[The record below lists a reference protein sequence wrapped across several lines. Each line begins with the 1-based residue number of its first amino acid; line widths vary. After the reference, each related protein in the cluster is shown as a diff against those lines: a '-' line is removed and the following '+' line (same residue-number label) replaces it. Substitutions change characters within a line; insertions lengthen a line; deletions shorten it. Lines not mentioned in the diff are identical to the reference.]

1 MTPQTIT
8 PTLDR
13 REFLKLTGQSTAAMA
28 WLTGCTL
35 SPEIQPPVSHNTATR
50 VNEKSDSQS
59 LPQEKS
65 LPEENTKPEISL
77 EVKIGQMLL
86 VGFRGIEIMS
96 HDDPIVQDIREH
108 HIGGVVLFNYD
119 VARQSP
125 VRNIQSPQQVKTLV
139 STLQDYSEIPLFIGI
154 DYEGGIINRLPEAY
168 GFPKTVSHQYLGN
181 KNNRTLTRQY
191 ATTMA
196 KTLAELGINL
206 NFAPVVDVN
215 TNPHNPIIGKIE
227 RSFSPD
233 PKIVAQHALE
243 FIKAHREQNVLCT
256 LKHFP
261 GHGSSTADS
270 HLGVADVTKTW
281 KPIELRPY
289 IDIIQA
295 GYADT
300 IMTAHVFNKQLDP
313 DYPATLSNLIITGLL
328 RGELNFK
335 GLIFSDDM
343 QMKAIANSYGLETA
357 IHKAIKAGID
367 ILVIGNNTGDF
378 VPDIAKRVATII
390 KQLVQN
396 GTLSEERINESYQ
409 RITQLKSRLATV

>member
-1 MTPQTIT
+1 MTSQIT
-8 PTLDR
+8 TLDR
-13 REFLKLTGQSTAAMA
+13 REFLKLTGQSMVAMPL
-28 WLTGCTL
+28 LTGCAL
-35 SPEIQPPVSHNTATR
+35 SPKTPVSDNTVTL
-50 VNEKSDSQS
+50 VNDQSDSQS
-59 LPQEKS
+59 LPQP
-65 LPEENTKPEISL
+65 LPEENTRPEISL
-77 EVKIGQMLL
+77 EAKIGQMLL
-86 VGFRGIEIMS
+86 VGFRGLKIKS
-96 HDDPIVQDIREH
+96 HDDPIVHDIRNH

-119 VARQSP
+119 VARQSR

-139 STLQDYSEIPLFIGI
+139 SALQDYSEIPLLIGI
-154 DYEGGIINRLPEAY
+154 DYEGGIINRLAEAY

-215 TNPHNPIIGKIE
+215 TNPHNPIIGKKQ

-233 PKIVAQHALE
+233 PKIVAQHAIE
-243 FIKAHREQNVLCT
+243 FIKAHREHNVLCT

-270 HLGVADVTKTW
+270 HIGVADVTKTW
-281 KPIELRPY
+281 NPIELQPY

-295 GYADT
+295 GEADT
-300 IMTAHVFNKQLDP
+300 IMTAHVFNEQLDP
-313 DYPATLSNLIITGLL
+313 DYPATLSKSIITGRL
-328 RGELNFK
+328 RGELNFN
-335 GLIFSDDM
+335 GVIFSDDM
-343 QMKAIANSYGLETA
+343 QMKAIAKYYGLETA
-357 IHKAIKAGID
+357 IHKAIEAGID

-396 GTLSEERINESYQ
+396 GTLSEERIDESYQ
-409 RITQLKSRLATV
+409 RIIQLKSRL

>member
-1 MTPQTIT
+1 MTSQIT
-8 PTLDR
+8 TLDR
-13 REFLKLTGQSTAAMA
+13 REFLKLTGQSMAAMPL
-28 WLTGCTL
+28 LTGCAL
-35 SPEIQPPVSHNTATR
+35 SPETPVSDNTVTL
-50 VNEKSDSQS
+50 VNDQSDSQS
-59 LPQEKS
+59 LPQQKT

-77 EVKIGQMLL
+77 EAKIGQMLL
-86 VGFRGIEIMS
+86 VGFRGLKIKG
-96 HDDPIVQDIREH
+96 HDDPIVHDIRDH

-119 VARQSP
+119 VARQSR

-139 STLQDYSEIPLFIGI
+139 SALQDYSEIPLLIGI
-154 DYEGGIINRLPEAY
+154 DYEGGIINRLPKTY
-168 GFPKTVSHQYLGN
+168 GFPTTVSHQYLGN

-215 TNPHNPIIGKIE
+215 TNPDNPIIGKIE
-227 RSFSPD
+227 RSFSPN
-233 PKIVAQHALE
+233 PKIE

-270 HLGVADVTKTW
+270 HIGVADVTKTW
-281 KPIELRPY
+281 KPIELQPY

-295 GYADT
+295 GEADT

-313 DYPATLSNLIITGLL
+313 DYPATLSKSIITGRL
-328 RGELNFK
+328 RGELNFN
-335 GLIFSDDM
+335 GVIFSDDM
-343 QMKAIANSYGLETA
+343 QMKAIANYYGLETA
-357 IHKAIKAGID
+357 IHKAIEAGID

-390 KQLVQN
+390 KQLVQS
-396 GTLSEERINESYQ
+396 GTLSEERIDESYQ
-409 RITQLKSRLATV
+409 RIIQLKSRF

>member
-1 MTPQTIT
+1 MTSQSTI
-8 PTLDR
+8 LDR
-13 REFLKLTGQSTAAMA
+13 REFLKLTGQSMAAMPL
-28 WLTGCTL
+28 LTGCAL
-35 SPEIQPPVSHNTATR
+35 SPETPVSDNTVTL
-50 VNEKSDSQS
+50 VNDQSDSQS
-59 LPQEKS
+59 LPQQKT
-65 LPEENTKPEISL
+65 LPEENTRPEISL
-77 EVKIGQMLL
+77 EAKIGQMLL
-86 VGFRGIEIMS
+86 VGFRGLKIKS
-96 HDDPIVQDIREH
+96 HDDPIVHDIRNH

-119 VARQSP
+119 VARQSR

-139 STLQDYSEIPLFIGI
+139 SALQDYSEIPLLIGI

-215 TNPHNPIIGKIE
+215 TNPDNPIIGKIE
-227 RSFSPD
+227 RSFSPN

-281 KPIELRPY
+281 KPIELKPY
-289 IDIIQA
+289 IDLIQA
-295 GYADT
+295 GEADT

-313 DYPATLSNLIITGLL
+313 DYPATLSKSIITGRL
-328 RGELNFK
+328 RGELNFN
-335 GLIFSDDM
+335 GVIFSDDM
-343 QMKAIANSYGLETA
+343 QMKAIANYYGLETA
-357 IHKAIKAGID
+357 IHKAIEAGID

-390 KQLVQN
+390 KQLVQS
-396 GTLSEERINESYQ
+396 GTLSEERIDESYQ
-409 RITQLKSRLATV
+409 RIIQLKSRL

>member
-1 MTPQTIT
+1 MTSQIT
-8 PTLDR
+8 TLDR
-13 REFLKLTGQSTAAMA
+13 REFLKLTGQSMAAMPL
-28 WLTGCTL
+28 LTGCAL
-35 SPEIQPPVSHNTATR
+35 SPKTPVSDNTVTL
-50 VNEKSDSQS
+50 VNDQSDSQS
-59 LPQEKS
+59 LPQP
-65 LPEENTKPEISL
+65 LPEENTRPEISL
-77 EVKIGQMLL
+77 EAKIGQMLL
-86 VGFRGIEIMS
+86 VGFRGLKIKS
-96 HDDPIVQDIREH
+96 HDDPIVHDIRNH

-119 VARQSP
+119 VARQSR

-139 STLQDYSEIPLFIGI
+139 SALQDYSEIPLLIGI
-154 DYEGGIINRLPEAY
+154 DYEGGIINRLAEAY

-215 TNPHNPIIGKIE
+215 TNPHNPIIGKKQ

-233 PKIVAQHALE
+233 PKIVAQHAIE
-243 FIKAHREQNVLCT
+243 FIKAHREHNVLCT

-270 HLGVADVTKTW
+270 HIGVADVTKTW
-281 KPIELRPY
+281 NPIELQPY

-295 GYADT
+295 GEADT
-300 IMTAHVFNKQLDP
+300 IMTAHVFNEQLDP
-313 DYPATLSNLIITGLL
+313 DYPATLSKSIITGRL
-328 RGELNFK
+328 RGELNFN
-335 GLIFSDDM
+335 GVIFSDDM
-343 QMKAIANSYGLETA
+343 QMKAIAKYYGLETA
-357 IHKAIKAGID
+357 IHKAIEAGID

-396 GTLSEERINESYQ
+396 GTLSEERIDESYQ
-409 RITQLKSRLATV
+409 RIIQLKSRL